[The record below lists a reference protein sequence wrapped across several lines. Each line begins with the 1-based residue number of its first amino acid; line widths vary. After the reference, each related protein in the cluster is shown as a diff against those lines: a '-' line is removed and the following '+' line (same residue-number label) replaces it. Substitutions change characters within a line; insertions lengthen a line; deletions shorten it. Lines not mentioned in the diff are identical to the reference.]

1 MALAS
6 IVLLVAAAQAMR
18 PVTRRTLATA
28 PAAIALPA
36 GATFVEGR
44 GSPEFIER
52 DLRLPTLKRTM
63 TLTQAFGA
71 ARGAAKDAPDAGDRT
86 GTYGWPGGDSL
97 AYYLARH
104 PEIVKKKRILELG
117 CGTGAVGIVCSWLGA
132 TKVLLTDGS
141 PIVLETTSRNLKA
154 NRASRASLQRLRWG
168 YDDDLTKAQPGSW
181 DLVVAAEVAYQR
193 ETLPAFLATVASLL
207 KEDGLALVVMTPELA
222 DNGRGLD
229 GVEKLMR
236 SAPGLDLVSV
246 ELGDDDDDEA
256 LGTARYTLKRR
267 KT

>member
-1 MALAS
+1 M
-6 IVLLVAAAQAMR
+6 
-18 PVTRRTLATA
+18 
-28 PAAIALPA
+28 
-36 GATFVEGR
+36 
-44 GSPEFIER
+44 
-52 DLRLPTLKRTM
+52 
-63 TLTQAFGA
+63 
-71 ARGAAKDAPDAGDRT
+71 
-86 GTYGWPGGDSL
+86 

-132 TKVLLTDGS
+132 SKVLLTDGS
-141 PIVLETTSRNLKA
+141 PVVLETTQRNLKT

-168 YDDDLTKAQPGSW
+168 YDEDLTKAQPGSW

-193 ETLPAFLATVASLL
+193 ETLPAFLQTVSTLL

-246 ELGDDDDDEA
+246 ELGDDDDEA

>member
-1 MALAS
+1 M
-6 IVLLVAAAQAMR
+6 
-18 PVTRRTLATA
+18 
-28 PAAIALPA
+28 
-36 GATFVEGR
+36 
-44 GSPEFIER
+44 
-52 DLRLPTLKRTM
+52 
-63 TLTQAFGA
+63 
-71 ARGAAKDAPDAGDRT
+71 
-86 GTYGWPGGDSL
+86 

-154 NRASRASLQRLRWG
+154 NRASKASLQRLRWG
-168 YDDDLTKAQPGSW
+168 YDDDLAKAQPGSW

-193 ETLPAFLATVASLL
+193 ETLPAFLATVSTLL

-222 DNGRGLD
+222 DNGRGLE

-236 SAPGLDLVSV
+236 STPDLDLVDV
-246 ELGDDDDDEA
+246 ALGDDDDDESM
-256 LGTARYTLKRR
+256 GTARYTLRR
-267 KT
+267 SKG